1 MTNPPILYAE
11 DDENDAFLT
20 NLAFEKAGILN
31 RLVVVRDGRSAIEYL
46 AGTGRYANRQEY
58 PLPCLVLLD
67 IKMPRVSGL
76 EVLKW
81 IRCQPNV
88 CTVPVLM
95 LTSSNQDSD
104 IHRAYLLGAN
114 SYLIK
119 PSRPAE
125 MLVMAKGI
133 RDFWLVLNRNPGAL
147 GNR

>member
-1 MTNPPILYAE
+1 MTNRPILYAE

-20 NLAFEKAGILN
+20 NLAFEKAEILN
-31 RLVVVRDGRSAIEYL
+31 PLVVVSDGKAAMEYL
-46 AGTGRYANRQEY
+46 AGAGKYSNRTEY

-67 IKMPRVSGL
+67 IKMPHASGL

-81 IRCQPNV
+81 IRCQPNA

-114 SYLIK
+114 GFLIK
-119 PSRPAE
+119 PSRPDE

-133 RDFWLVLNRNPGAL
+133 RDFWLVLNRNAGAL
-147 GNR
+147 GNP